1 MKEKTMKKAMDK
13 PKKGQDTWGI
23 KERSSWN
30 GGEYKVYGQSA
41 VEEEKERKRR
51 LAVAHTDLG
60 TTSGRGR
67 DGRDSSV
74 KNKRL
79 DLRRGTDDRRERDAD
94 RDRQTGVGVRQSRN
108 SEGDWPSTTSSSK
121 TDEDAPRITRRV
133 ECLHCTS
140 IRNHN
145 IIIIICMI

>member
-1 MKEKTMKKAMDK
+1 MHGDRTNRHS
-13 PKKGQDTWGI
+13 Q
-23 KERSSWN
+23 SSALP
-30 GGEYKVYGQSA
+30 GVC
-41 VEEEKERKRR
+41 V
-51 LAVAHTDLG
+51 
-60 TTSGRGR
+60 RGR

-79 DLRRGTDDRRERDAD
+79 DLWRGTDDRRERDAN
-94 RDRQTGVGVRQSRN
+94 RDHQTGMGVQQSCN

-140 IRNHN
+140 IRDHN
-145 IIIIICMI
+145 IKIIICMI